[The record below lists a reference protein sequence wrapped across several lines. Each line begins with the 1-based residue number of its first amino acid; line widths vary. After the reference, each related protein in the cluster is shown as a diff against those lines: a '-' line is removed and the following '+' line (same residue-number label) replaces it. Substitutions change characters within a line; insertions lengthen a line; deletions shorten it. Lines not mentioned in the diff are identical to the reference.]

1 MSGLP
6 QPELHK
12 DAKYVF
18 LSDWDG
24 TITDKDSNDF
34 LTDTYGFG
42 AAQRKAHN
50 QKVLKG
56 DLHFR
61 DSFREMLLS
70 VSDNGHDFES
80 CKELLRQNIG
90 LDPGFET
97 FYSWCKENGIP
108 VIIVSS
114 GMAPI
119 IRAVLEKLVGEAEA
133 AKIEIIANDVKY
145 TDAEGTGKTWEI
157 VWRHPESGFGH
168 DKSQSIIPYRSL
180 ENKPTLFFAG
190 DGVSDLSAARHA
202 DVLFT
207 KVAEDGASDLLK
219 FCVRENIPH
228 VAVANFSQILEDVQ
242 KVVVGGETTAQVIAE
257 ANHPTSTSA

>member
-1 MSGLP
+1 MSSP
-6 QPELHK
+6 QL
-12 DAKYVF
+12 VS
-18 LSDWDG
+18 SDVLAHAR
-24 TITDKDSNDF
+24 THVQR
-34 LTDTYGFG
+34 
-42 AAQRKAHN
+42 AAPTTPTPHSLRWCSAN
-50 QKVLKG
+50 P
-56 DLHFR
+56 
-61 DSFREMLLS
+61 LL
-70 VSDNGHDFES
+70 
-80 CKELLRQNIG
+80 
-90 LDPGFET
+90 
-97 FYSWCKENGIP
+97 
-108 VIIVSS
+108 S